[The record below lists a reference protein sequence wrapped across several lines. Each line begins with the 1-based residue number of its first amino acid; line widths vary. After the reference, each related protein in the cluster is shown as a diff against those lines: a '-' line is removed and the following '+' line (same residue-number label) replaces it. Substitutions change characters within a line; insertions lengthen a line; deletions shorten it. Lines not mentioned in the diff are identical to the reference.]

1 MHKITSL
8 ELLRTPILCLVQLSK
23 LRECE
28 ATDAQKLFFSQKKLL
43 NVILRAKL
51 NYMKNFLSN
60 EMNCFLQCRRQHF
73 MHLSFFAEK
82 VILELKCTKSL
93 LWSF

>member
-1 MHKITSL
+1 MSLSFFAEKVILELKCTKSLSL

-28 ATDAQKLFFSQKKLL
+28 ATDAQNFFLSQKKLL

-51 NYMKNFLSN
+51 NYMKNV
-60 EMNCFLQCRRQHF
+60 
-73 MHLSFFAEK
+73 SF
-82 VILELKCTKSL
+82 
-93 LWSF
+93 

>member
-1 MHKITSL
+1 MHKNTSL
-8 ELLRTPILCLVQLSK
+8 ELLRTPILCSVQLSK

-28 ATDAQKLFFSQKKLL
+28 ATDAQKLISQSEKVL

-51 NYMKNFLSN
+51 NYMKHFSSN

-73 MHLSFFAEK
+73 MSLSLFAEK

-93 LWSF
+93 L